1 MYECYEL
8 REISLRYDLK
18 EDRIQ
23 LIGNI
28 SSQKSRIDFWV
39 TRRVTIKLLDSLSD
53 ILNFHT
59 IHTTCKQ
66 STQKTGR
73 KKIEK
78 RKIDK
83 IENIELLEKINFIID
98 KKRGLYRVKF
108 LSKQKEAVLTMNK
121 DSFSGFVQLLTNNIP
136 WAEWGI
142 DRRFLS

>member
-53 ILNFHT
+53 ILNFHA
-59 IHTTCKQ
+59 TCKQ

-83 IENIELLEKINFIID
+83 RENIELLEKINFIID